1 MESIRE
7 RRAYTKRR
15 REEVEALNESRK
27 TITEEWKRKR
37 AELYLLSNK
46 EALLDDVQ
54 KLLAVERLPV
64 VLTEQQAQLERN
76 RLRHKRRTELVRE
89 RDELMKSDHTLLE

>member
-7 RRAYTKRR
+7 RRAYTKRL